1 MDPFERQRLADG
13 RVVPRR
19 EALAQAVTDRA
30 VELVMSALDVNALL
44 SRVDLN
50 ALLAQVDLNQVLD
63 RVDISRL
70 LDQMDLDDLLRH
82 IDFDA
87 LVQQTDLGAIIAASS
102 SGAAGEALDV
112 VRSQAVGLDE
122 FLARWIARLRRR
134 PYPGPPGPPGPAG
147 TLPPAG
153 AAS

>member
-30 VELVMSALDVNALL
+30 VELVMSAVDVNALL
-44 SRVDLN
+44 DRVDLN
-50 ALLAQVDLNQVLD
+50 ALLDQIDINQLLD
-63 RVDISRL
+63 RIDISRL
-70 LDQMDLDDLLRH
+70 LDRMDLDDLLRH

-87 LVQQTDLGAIIAASS
+87 LIEQTDLGAIIAATS
-102 SGAAGEALDV
+102 SGAASDALDV

-122 FLARWIARLRRR
+122 FIARWIARLRRR

-147 TLPPAG
+147 GRPAKAG
-153 AAS
+153 S

>member
-30 VELVMSALDVNALL
+30 VELVMSA
-44 SRVDLN
+44 VDLN
-50 ALLAQVDLNQVLD
+50 AVLGQVDINQLLD
-63 RVDISRL
+63 RIDINQLLDRIDINRL
-70 LDQMDLDDLLRH
+70 LDRMDLDDLLQH
-82 IDFDA
+82 IDLDA

-102 SGAAGEALDV
+102 SGAAGEVLDV

-134 PYPGPPGPPGPAG
+134 PYTGPPGPPDR
-147 TLPPAG
+147 PPAG
-153 AAS
+153 AAP